1 MDMRFAENLK
11 KLRIESGLSQRE
23 LADLIYVDRSTV
35 GKWEN
40 GNRLPDALMILRL
53 SRCLGVDTGTLL
65 SNEEENDASPNVILV
80 DDEEII
86 LTGGLPVLEAALPN
100 ATIAG
105 FTRPS
110 EAIEYARANKIALA
124 FLDIE
129 LGRMSGLELCL
140 KLLEINPHTNI
151 VFLTAYADYSF
162 DAWETGASGFML
174 KPLTLEGVREQL
186 QMLRYPF
193 PMGSASA

>member
-11 KLRIESGLSQRE
+11 KLRIERGLSQRE
-23 LADLIYVDRSTV
+23 LADMIYVDRSTV

-40 GNRLPDALMILRL
+40 GKRLPDAVMILRL

-65 SNEEENDASPNVILV
+65 SIAEENDGSPNVILV
-80 DDEEII
+80 DDQEII

-110 EAIEYARANKIALA
+110 EAIEYARANKVILA

-129 LGRMSGLELCL
+129 MGRMNGLELCQ
-140 KLLEINPHTNI
+140 KLLEINPCTNI

-162 DAWETGASGFML
+162 DAWKTGASGFML
-174 KPLTLEGVREQL
+174 KPLTPEGVREQL
-186 QMLRYPF
+186 QILRYPF
-193 PMGSASA
+193 PIEGVGA

>member
-11 KLRIESGLSQRE
+11 KLRIERGLSQRE
-23 LADLIYVDRSTV
+23 MADMIYVDRSTV

-40 GNRLPDALMILRL
+40 GKRLPDAVMILRL
-53 SRCLGVDTGTLL
+53 SRCLGVDTGRLF
-65 SNEEENDASPNVILV
+65 SSEEENDGAPNVILV
-80 DDEEII
+80 DDSEII

-110 EAIEYARANKIALA
+110 EAIEYARANQIALA

-129 LGRMSGLELCL
+129 LGKMSGLELCQ
-140 KLLEINPHTNI
+140 KLLTINPRTNI

-162 DAWETGASGFML
+162 DAWQTGASGFML
-174 KPLTLEGVREQL
+174 KPLTPEGVREQL
-186 QMLRYPF
+186 QMLRYPC
-193 PMGSASA
+193 PMGSVSA

>member
-11 KLRIESGLSQRE
+11 KLRIEKGLSQRE
-23 LADLIYVDRSTV
+23 LANLIFVDRSTV
-35 GKWEN
+35 ARWES
-40 GNRLPDALMILRL
+40 GSRLPDAVMIYRL

-65 SNEEENDASPNVILV
+65 SIAEENDGVPNVILV

-86 LTGGLPVLEAALPN
+86 LTGGLPVLETALPN

-110 EAIEYARANKIALA
+110 EAIEYARVNNIALA

-129 LGRMSGLELCL
+129 MGRMSGLELCQ
-140 KLLEINPHTNI
+140 KLLTINPRTNI

-162 DAWETGASGFML
+162 DAWQTGASGFML
-174 KPLTLEGVREQL
+174 KPLTPEGVREQL

-193 PMGSASA
+193 PMGSVSA

>member
-1 MDMRFAENLK
+1 MDTRFAENLK
-11 KLRIESGLSQRE
+11 KLRIERGLSQRE
-23 LADLIYVDRSTV
+23 LADMIYVDRSTV
-35 GKWEN
+35 GRWES
-40 GNRLPDALMILRL
+40 GKRLPDAVMILRL

-65 SNEEENDASPNVILV
+65 SIAEENDGVPNVILV

-110 EAIEYARANKIALA
+110 EAIEFARANKFALA